1 MGTCLLVI
9 VLILLNAAKAEALRE
24 PEICYVLD
32 AILFVYG
39 IILTA
44 LYCRLKLQNQKAA
57 KRQLPQN
64 LYEQLDLGDKQDYHE
79 IPFKDIEL
87 EKSSKTREGVYT
99 GLSTRS
105 QETYETLHRSEKPA
119 DT

>member
-64 LYEQLDLGDKQDYHE
+64 LYE
-79 IPFKDIEL
+79 
-87 EKSSKTREGVYT
+87 TREGVYT